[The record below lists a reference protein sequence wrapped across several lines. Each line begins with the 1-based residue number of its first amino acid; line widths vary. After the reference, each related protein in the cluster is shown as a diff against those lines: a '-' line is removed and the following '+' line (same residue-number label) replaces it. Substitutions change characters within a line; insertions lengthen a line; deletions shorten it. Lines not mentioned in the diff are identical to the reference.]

1 MTNPPTIPVD
11 PSWDYVLPP
20 EYQDHPDFVA
30 VSHLRLSDR
39 IREAHRAQILADARR

>member
-1 MTNPPTIPVD
+1 MTGHPTAPIHE
-11 PSWDYVLPP
+11 SWEYVLPA

-39 IREAHRAQILADARR
+39 IHEAHRAQILADARR

>member
-1 MTNPPTIPVD
+1 MTGQQIVPIHE
-11 PSWDYVLPP
+11 SWEYVLPP
-20 EYQDHPDFVA
+20 EYQDHPDFVP